1 MSPSPLPADLVL
13 TGGAV
18 LTLDDRDTEGTAIA
32 VRGGR
37 IVHVGDDAGALAL
50 VGEGTRHIELD
61 GRAVIPGINESHF
74 HATWLGAIWPATI
87 MDGLAGGSG
96 FAQSTTLE
104 TSAQRRAA
112 ILKAGDVAASLGITS
127 YTEPGLGPGE
137 DDGAT
142 GACGSDV
149 IAQYRALAAEGL
161 LRARVTVLMLF
172 GEIDGPSSL
181 DDFRDGMAA
190 LADASGGPHD
200 LDSEWLRIGG
210 IKVFADGIPPM
221 RSAWIHGHYPDG
233 SHGELLVGGAD
244 EAEREANMRAM
255 ITLAHELGYQ
265 VGVHATGDRSIDT
278 VADAVA
284 SLEPADLRHYVI
296 HGDLVSRSTLERMA
310 GLGMGLNTQAGL
322 APATGGM
329 LAAALSPEVAASAWP
344 LADALAAGIRLCL
357 SSDAPVLSPDW
368 RVGIAA
374 AAEWAG
380 EGRLGDARQTM
391 LTLLRA
397 YTVHPAWQD
406 RAETW
411 KGALSVGKVAD
422 LCVLARNPLE
432 VAPAQLPGVDV
443 ELTIA
448 GGRVVFE
455 RG

>member
-1 MSPSPLPADLVL
+1 MSHTPLNADLVL
-13 TGGAV
+13 TGGIV
-18 LTLDDRDTEGTAIA
+18 LTLDDRQTEGTAIA
-32 VRGGR
+32 TRGGR
-37 IVHVGDDAGALAL
+37 IVYVGGDDGALEL
-50 VGEGTRHIELD
+50 LGPDTRHIELA

-96 FAQSTTLE
+96 FGQSTTLE
-104 TSAQRRAA
+104 TSEARRAA
-112 ILKAGDVAASLGITS
+112 ILKAGDIAASLGITS

-149 IAQYRALAAEGL
+149 LVQYRALAAEGL
-161 LRARVTVLMLF
+161 LRARVNVLMLF
-172 GEIDGPSSL
+172 GEIDGPSDI

-190 LADASGGPHD
+190 LADDD
-200 LDSEWLRIGG
+200 LDSEWLRVGG

-233 SHGELLVGGAD
+233 SHGELLVEGVD
-244 EAEREANMRAM
+244 EAGREANMRAM

-284 SLEPADLRHYVI
+284 ALSPADLRHYII
-296 HGDLVSRSTLERMA
+296 HGDLVSRPTLERMA
-310 GLGMGLNTQAGL
+310 ALGMGLNTQAGL

-329 LAAALSPEVAASAWP
+329 LAATLSPEVAAAAWP
-344 LADALAAGIRLCL
+344 IADALAAGIPLCL
-357 SSDAPVLSPDW
+357 SSDAPVLTPDW

-380 EGRLGDARQTM
+380 EGRLGDARETM

-406 RAETW
+406 RAESW
-411 KGALSVGKVAD
+411 KGTLGVGKVAD
-422 LCVLARNPLE
+422 LCVLSRNPLE
-432 VAPAQLPGVDV
+432 VTPAQLPGVAV
-443 ELTIA
+443 ELTVA

-455 RG
+455 RA

>member
-1 MSPSPLPADLVL
+1 MSPTPLPADLVL
-13 TGGAV
+13 SGGTV
-18 LTLDDRDTEGTAIA
+18 LSLDAAGTEGTAIA

-37 IVHVGDDAGALAL
+37 IAYVGDDDGALAH
-50 VGEGTRHIELD
+50 VGPETRRIALD
-61 GRAVIPGINESHF
+61 GRAVIPGINESHL

-96 FAQSTTLE
+96 FAQSTTLD
-104 TSAQRRAA
+104 TSEQRRAA
-112 ILKAGDVAASLGITS
+112 ILRAGDIAASLGITS

-149 IAQYRALAAEGL
+149 LDQYRALAAEGL

-172 GEIDGPSSL
+172 GELDGPSAL
-181 DDFRDGMAA
+181 GDFRRGMLE
-190 LADASGGPHD
+190 LADDD

-233 SHGELLVGGAD
+233 SHGELLVEGAD
-244 EAEREANMRAM
+244 DAEREANMRTM
-255 ITLAHELGYQ
+255 ITLAHDLGYQ
-265 VGVHATGDRSIDT
+265 VGVHATGDRSIDA

-284 SLEPADLRHYVI
+284 DLDRADLRHYII
-296 HGDLVSRSTLERMA
+296 HGDLVSPATLGRLA
-310 GLGMGLNTQAGL
+310 SLGMGYNTQAGL
-322 APATGGM
+322 APATKGM
-329 LAAALSPEVAASAWP
+329 LAATLGDEAADSAWP
-344 LADALAAGIRLCL
+344 VAAALAAGIPVCL

-368 RVGIAA
+368 RIGIAA
-374 AAEWAG
+374 AAELVG
-380 EGRLGDARQTM
+380 ESLGDARETM

-411 KGALSVGKVAD
+411 KGTLAVGKAAD

-432 VAPAQLPGVDV
+432 VAPAQLPDVHVD
-443 ELTIA
+443 LTVA

-455 RG
+455 R

>member
-1 MSPSPLPADLVL
+1 MSHTPLPADLVL

-18 LTLDDRDTEGTAIA
+18 LTLDELGTEGTAIA
-32 VRGGR
+32 VRAGR
-37 IVHVGDDAGALAL
+37 IAYVGDDTGALAH
-50 VGEGTRHIELD
+50 VGEGTRHIELA

-96 FAQSTTLE
+96 FAQSTTLD

-112 ILKAGDVAASLGITS
+112 ILKAGDIAASLGITS

-149 IAQYRALAAEGL
+149 LVQYRALAAEGL

-181 DDFRDGMAA
+181 DDFERGMRD
-190 LADASGGPHD
+190 LELDDS
-200 LDSEWLRIGG
+200 DSEWLRIGG
-210 IKVFADGIPPM
+210 VKVFADGIPPM

-255 ITLAHELGYQ
+255 ITLAHDLGYQ

-278 VADAVA
+278 VASAVA
-284 SLEPADLRHYVI
+284 SLSPADLRHYVI
-296 HGDLVSRSTLERMA
+296 HGDLVSRATLDRMA
-310 GLGMGLNTQAGL
+310 ALGMGLNTQAGL

-329 LAAALSPEVAASAWP
+329 LAATLSPEVAAAAWP
-344 LADALAAGIRLCL
+344 IADALAAGIPLCL
-357 SSDAPVLSPDW
+357 SSDAPVLTPDW
-368 RVGIAA
+368 RIGIAT

-380 EGRLGDARQTM
+380 EGRLGDARETM
-391 LTLLRA
+391 LTLLKA

-406 RAETW
+406 RAESW
-411 KGALSVGKVAD
+411 KGTLGVGKVAD

-448 GGRVVFE
+448 GGRVVFSL
-455 RG
+455 RD